1 MNVMQKLLTAL
12 RSSAREL
19 GDAIIDANST
29 RIFEQEITEA
39 EQHLQEAKVELTTLL
54 AKQLQSEDEL
64 QKVQLDIK
72 KHENY
77 VKEALKNQNESL
89 ALEIAEKIAAL
100 ESEHNQVKQTVVDY
114 QSNTNQLK
122 VLIQKTERQLR
133 DYQRQ
138 LAMVKT
144 TEKVQQ
150 TTSTIS
156 ANFSAGNSKLI
167 TAKETL
173 DRIAKQ
179 QEEEK
184 YKQQAA
190 DQLANE
196 SEDKQLEK
204 KLTEAGII
212 KNNRAED
219 ILEKIKQ
226 SQQND

>member
-77 VKEALKNQNESL
+77 VKEALNNQNESL

>member
-29 RIFEQEITEA
+29 RIFEQEMSEA
-39 EQHLQEAKVELTTLL
+39 EHHLQEAKQELTSLL
-54 AKQLQSEDEL
+54 AKQLHSEDEL
-64 QKVQLDIK
+64 KKIQLEIK

-77 VKEALKNQNESL
+77 VKEALNNKNESL
-89 ALEIAEKIAAL
+89 ALEIAEKIASL
-100 ESEHNQVKQTVVDY
+100 ENEHAQVKQTVIDY
-114 QSNTNQLK
+114 QSNTKQLK
-122 VLIQKTERQLR
+122 TLIQKTERQLR

-156 ANFSAGNSKLI
+156 ANFSASNSKLV

-190 DQLANE
+190 DQLAEE
-196 SEDKQLEK
+196 SEDQQLEK
-204 KLTEAGII
+204 KLTAAGII

-219 ILEKIKQ
+219 ILAKIKQ

>member
-39 EQHLQEAKVELTTLL
+39 EQHLQEAKAELTTLL

-77 VKEALKNQNESL
+77 VKEALNNQNESL

-173 DRIAKQ
+173 DRLAKQ

-196 SEDKQLEK
+196 SEDNQLEK